1 MFTQKDL
8 QRLVLPIFLDQLL
21 LAGVGIV
28 STLLLSYAGE
38 AAVSAVSLVEM
49 INVFIISI
57 LLAVSTGGTVV
68 LAQIIGSKR
77 LELAQKASGQMMI
90 LTVLVGLIFMGMVL
104 GLGQPILNLL
114 FGSVDPDVMRA
125 AQIYFIISSLSYPF
139 MALYNASAGLFR
151 AMGNSR
157 IPMIGSMVL
166 NISSVLGFG
175 LAIFI
180 FKAGITGV
188 AIASLT
194 SRIIA
199 SLFLIRLNFNPELI
213 VSLDKK
219 NFLTWDTSLVHRIVK
234 VALPNSV
241 ENGVTQLGRVFLAS
255 IIALFG
261 TAQITAN
268 GIVNSLGAFTLS
280 YSMALV
286 FASVTV
292 VGQCVGAKEYEQAR
306 LYAKKLMRQ
315 GQIVTLVLAVLSIVL
330 LPALLQIYT
339 ISDEARTLT
348 YQVMILHNIIAVLF
362 WTPGFMLASSLR
374 AAGDA
379 RFTMIVS
386 LTAMF
391 IFRIPAAYLFAVV
404 LDFGV
409 MGVMMAMGVDWFYR
423 FTINQIRLKGN
434 KWLTSVV

>member
-8 QRLVLPIFLDQLL
+8 RRLVLPIFLDQLL

-90 LTVLVGLIFMGMVL
+90 LTVLVGLLFMGMVL

-188 AIASLT
+188 AVASLT

-348 YQVMILHNIIAVLF
+348 YQVMILHNVIAVLF

>member
-8 QRLVLPIFLDQLL
+8 RRLVLPIFLDQLL

>member
-8 QRLVLPIFLDQLL
+8 RRLILPIFLDQLL

-104 GLGQPILNLL
+104 SLGQPILNLL

-391 IFRIPAAYLFAVV
+391 IFRIPFAYLFAVV

-423 FTINQIRLKGN
+423 FTINQIRLKGD
-434 KWLTSVV
+434 KWLATVV

>member
-8 QRLVLPIFLDQLL
+8 RRLILPIFLDQLL

-57 LLAVSTGGTVV
+57 LLAVSTGGTVI

-90 LTVLVGLIFMGMVL
+90 LTIVVGLVFMGMVL

-199 SLFLIRLNFNPELI
+199 SLFLIRLNFNTELI

-219 NFLTWDTSLVHRIVK
+219 NFLTWDTSLIHRIVK

-306 LYAKKLMRQ
+306 LYAKKLMCQ
-315 GQIVTLVLAVLSIVL
+315 GQLVTLVLAVLSIVL

-348 YQVMILHNIIAVLF
+348 YQVMILHNTIAVLF

-379 RFTMIVS
+379 RFTMMVS

-391 IFRIPAAYLFAVV
+391 IFRIPFAYLFAVV

-423 FTINQIRLKGN
+423 FTINQIRLKGD
-434 KWLTSVV
+434 KWLATVV

>member
-8 QRLVLPIFLDQLL
+8 RRLVLPIFLDQLL

-90 LTVLVGLIFMGMVL
+90 LTVLVGLLFMGMVL
-104 GLGQPILNLL
+104 SLGQPILNLL

-306 LYAKKLMRQ
+306 LYTKKLMRQ

-379 RFTMIVS
+379 RFTMMVS

-391 IFRIPAAYLFAVV
+391 IFRIPFAYLFAVV

-423 FTINQIRLKGN
+423 FTINRIRLKGD
-434 KWLTSVV
+434 KWLATVV

>member
-8 QRLVLPIFLDQLL
+8 RRLVLPIFLDQLL

-77 LELAQKASGQMMI
+77 LELAQKASGQMMM
-90 LTVLVGLIFMGMVL
+90 LTVLVGLLFMGMILVF
-104 GLGQPILNLL
+104 GQAILNLL
-114 FGSVDPDVMRA
+114 FGSVDPDVMKA
-125 AQIYFIISSLSYPF
+125 ARIYFIISSLSYPF

-157 IPMIGSMVL
+157 IPMLGSMVL

-175 LAIFI
+175 LAIFV

-188 AIASLT
+188 AVASLT

-219 NFLTWDTSLVHRIVK
+219 NFLTWDTSLVQRIVK

-280 YSMALV
+280 YSMALL

-315 GQIVTLVLAVLSIVL
+315 GQIVTLVLAVLSIGV

-339 ISDEARTLT
+339 ISEEARTLT
-348 YQVMILHNIIAVLF
+348 FQVMILHNTIAVLF

-379 RFTMIVS
+379 RFTMMVS

-391 IFRIPAAYLFAVV
+391 VFRIPAAYLFAVV

-423 FTINQIRLKGN
+423 FTINQMRLKGD

>member
-8 QRLVLPIFLDQLL
+8 RRLVLPIFLDQLL

-90 LTVLVGLIFMGMVL
+90 LTVLVGLLFMGMVL
-104 GLGQPILNLL
+104 SLGQPILNLL

-188 AIASLT
+188 SIASLT

-199 SLFLIRLNFNPELI
+199 SLFLVRLNFNPELI

-409 MGVMMAMGVDWFYR
+409 MGIMMAMGVDWFYR

>member
-8 QRLVLPIFLDQLL
+8 RRLVLPIFLDQLL

-90 LTVLVGLIFMGMVL
+90 LTVLVGLLFMGMVL

-188 AIASLT
+188 AVASLT

-423 FTINQIRLKGN
+423 FTINQIRLKGD
-434 KWLTSVV
+434 KWLTAVV

>member
-8 QRLVLPIFLDQLL
+8 RRLIIPIFLDQLL
-21 LAGVGIV
+21 LASVGII

-38 AAVSAVSLVEM
+38 AAVSGVSLVEM
-49 INVFIISI
+49 INVLIISI

-68 LAQIIGSKR
+68 LAQIIGSKQ
-77 LELAQKASGQMMI
+77 LEFAQKAASQMLL
-90 LTVLVGLIFMGMVL
+90 LTLMVALGFVGLVLVFN
-104 GLGQPILNLL
+104 QAILSVL
-114 FGSVDPDVMRA
+114 FGSVEPDVMRA
-125 AQIYFIISSLSYPF
+125 ARIYFIISSLSYPF
-139 MALYNASAGLFR
+139 MALYNSSAGLFR

-157 IPMIGSMVL
+157 IPMIGSMIL
-166 NISSVLGFG
+166 NIASVLGFG
-175 LAIFI
+175 IAIFG

-188 AIASLT
+188 AIASL
-194 SRIIA
+194 SARIIA
-199 SLFLIRLNFNPELI
+199 ALFLLRLNFKPELI

-219 NFLTWDTSLVHRIVK
+219 KLLTWDKDIIQRILK

-280 YSMALV
+280 YSMALL

-306 LYAKKLMRQ
+306 FYAKKLMRQ
-315 GQIVTLVLAVLSIVL
+315 GQIVTLVLAVLSIIA

-339 ISDEARTLT
+339 ISEEARTMT
-348 YQVMILHNIIAVLF
+348 YQVMLLHNIIAVLF

-391 IFRIPAAYLFAVV
+391 VFRIPAAYLFAVV

-409 MGVMMAMGVDWFYR
+409 MGVMMAMGVDWCFR
-423 FTINQIRLKGN
+423 SIINQIRFKGN
-434 KWLTSVV
+434 KWNNALV

>member
-8 QRLVLPIFLDQLL
+8 RRLVLPIFLDQLL

-77 LELAQKASGQMMI
+77 LELAQKASGQMMV
-90 LTVLVGLIFMGMVL
+90 LTVLVGLLFMGMVL

-188 AIASLT
+188 AVASLT

-306 LYAKKLMRQ
+306 LYANKLMRQ

-330 LPALLQIYT
+330 LPTLLQIYT

-348 YQVMILHNIIAVLF
+348 YQVMILHNVIAVLF

-434 KWLTSVV
+434 KWLTAVV

>member
-8 QRLVLPIFLDQLL
+8 RRLVLPIFLDQLL

-68 LAQIIGSKR
+68 LAQIVGSKR

-90 LTVLVGLIFMGMVL
+90 LTVMVGLLFMGMVL
-104 GLGQPILNLL
+104 VLGQAILNLL

-125 AQIYFIISSLSYPF
+125 ARIYFIISSLSYPF

-188 AIASLT
+188 AVASLT

-219 NFLTWDTSLVHRIVK
+219 NFLTWDTSLVQRIVK

-280 YSMALV
+280 YSMALL

-292 VGQCVGAKEYEQAR
+292 VGQCVGAREYEQAR

-348 YQVMILHNIIAVLF
+348 YQVMLLHNTIAVLF

-391 IFRIPAAYLFAVV
+391 IFRIPFAYLFAVV

-423 FTINQIRLKGN
+423 FVINQIRLKGD

>member
-8 QRLVLPIFLDQLL
+8 RRLVLPIFLDQLL

-49 INVFIISI
+49 LNVLIISL

-77 LELAQKASGQMMI
+77 LEFAQKAAGQLMV
-90 LTVLVGLIFMGMVL
+90 LTLIVAFVFVAFVLV
-104 GLGQPILNLL
+104 LGQPILNLL

-125 AQIYFIISSLSYPF
+125 ARIYFIISSLSYPF
-139 MALYNASAGLFR
+139 MALYNSSAGMFR

-157 IPMIGSMVL
+157 IPMLGSMIL
-166 NISSVLGFG
+166 NISSVIGFG

-194 SRIIA
+194 SRVIA
-199 SLFLIRLNFNPELI
+199 SLFLLRLNFNPELM

-219 NFLTWDTSLVHRIVK
+219 RLFIWDKVLIQRIIQ
-234 VALPNSV
+234 VALPNSI

-268 GIVNSLGAFTLS
+268 GIVNSLGAFALS

-315 GQIVTLVLAVLSIVL
+315 GQLVTLVLAVLEILL
-330 LPALLQIYT
+330 LPLLLKFYT

-348 YQVMILHNIIAVLF
+348 YQVMILHNTIAVLF

-379 RFTMIVS
+379 RFTMMVS

-423 FTINQIRLKGN
+423 FTINQIRLKGD
-434 KWLTSVV
+434 KWLNSLV

>member
-8 QRLVLPIFLDQLL
+8 RRLVLPIFLDQLL

-77 LELAQKASGQMMI
+77 LELAQKASGQMMM
-90 LTVLVGLIFMGMVL
+90 LTVLVGLLFMGMILVF
-104 GLGQPILNLL
+104 GQAILNLL
-114 FGSVDPDVMRA
+114 FGSVDPDVMKA
-125 AQIYFIISSLSYPF
+125 ARIYFIISSLSYPF

-157 IPMIGSMVL
+157 IPMLGSMVL

-175 LAIFI
+175 LAIFV

-188 AIASLT
+188 AVASLT

-219 NFLTWDTSLVHRIVK
+219 NFLTWDTSLAQRIVK

-280 YSMALV
+280 YSMALL

-315 GQIVTLVLAVLSIVL
+315 GQIVTLVLAVLSIGV

-339 ISDEARTLT
+339 ISEEARTLT
-348 YQVMILHNIIAVLF
+348 FQVMILHNTIAVLF

-379 RFTMIVS
+379 RFTMMVS

-391 IFRIPAAYLFAVV
+391 VFRIPAAYLFAVV

-423 FTINQIRLKGN
+423 FTINQMRLKGD

>member
-8 QRLVLPIFLDQLL
+8 RRLVLPIFLDQLL

-90 LTVLVGLIFMGMVL
+90 LTVLVGLLFMGMVL

-188 AIASLT
+188 AVASLT

>member
-8 QRLVLPIFLDQLL
+8 RRLVLPIFLDQLL

-90 LTVLVGLIFMGMVL
+90 LTVLVGLLFMGMVL

-188 AIASLT
+188 AVASLT

-306 LYAKKLMRQ
+306 LYAKKLMWQ

-423 FTINQIRLKGN
+423 FTINQIRLKGD
-434 KWLTSVV
+434 KWLTAVV

>member
-8 QRLVLPIFLDQLL
+8 RRLVLPIFLDQLL

-57 LLAVSTGGTVV
+57 LLAVSTGGTVI

-90 LTVLVGLIFMGMVL
+90 LTIVVGLVFMGMVL

-199 SLFLIRLNFNPELI
+199 SLFLVRLNFNPELI

-219 NFLTWDTSLVHRIVK
+219 NLLTWDTSLVHRIVK

-306 LYAKKLMRQ
+306 LYAKKLMCQ
-315 GQIVTLVLAVLSIVL
+315 GQLVTLVLAVLSIVL

-348 YQVMILHNIIAVLF
+348 YQVMILHNTIAVLF

-379 RFTMIVS
+379 RFTMMVS

-391 IFRIPAAYLFAVV
+391 IFRIPFAYLFAVV

-423 FTINQIRLKGN
+423 FTINQIRLKGD
-434 KWLTSVV
+434 KWLATVV

>member
-8 QRLVLPIFLDQLL
+8 RRLVLPIFLDQLL

-57 LLAVSTGGTVV
+57 LLAVSTGGTVI

-90 LTVLVGLIFMGMVL
+90 LTIVVGLVFMGMVL

-199 SLFLIRLNFNPELI
+199 SLFLVRLNFNPELI

-219 NFLTWDTSLVHRIVK
+219 YLLTWDTSLVHRIVK

-306 LYAKKLMRQ
+306 LYAKKLMCQ
-315 GQIVTLVLAVLSIVL
+315 GQLVTLVLAVLSIVL

-348 YQVMILHNIIAVLF
+348 YQVMILHNTIAVLF

-379 RFTMIVS
+379 RFTMMVS

-391 IFRIPAAYLFAVV
+391 IFRIPFAYLFAVV

-423 FTINQIRLKGN
+423 FTINQIRLKGD
-434 KWLTSVV
+434 KWLATVV

>member
-8 QRLVLPIFLDQLL
+8 RRLVLPIFLDQLL

-90 LTVLVGLIFMGMVL
+90 LTVLVGLLFMGMVL

-180 FKAGITGV
+180 FKAGIKGV
-188 AIASLT
+188 AVASLT

>member
-8 QRLVLPIFLDQLL
+8 RRLIIPIFLDQLL
-21 LAGVGIV
+21 LASVGII

-38 AAVSAVSLVEM
+38 AAVSGVSLVEM
-49 INVFIISI
+49 INVLIISI

-68 LAQIIGSKR
+68 LAQIIGSKQ
-77 LELAQKASGQMMI
+77 LELAQKAASQMLL
-90 LTVLVGLIFMGMVL
+90 LTLMVALGFVGLVLVFN
-104 GLGQPILNLL
+104 QAILSVL
-114 FGSVDPDVMRA
+114 FGSVEPDVMRA
-125 AQIYFIISSLSYPF
+125 ARIYFIISSLSYPF
-139 MALYNASAGLFR
+139 MALYNSSAGLFR

-157 IPMIGSMVL
+157 IPMIGSMIL
-166 NISSVLGFG
+166 NIASVLGFG
-175 LAIFI
+175 IAIFG

-188 AIASLT
+188 AIASL
-194 SRIIA
+194 SARIIA
-199 SLFLIRLNFNPELI
+199 ALFLLRLNFKPELI

-219 NFLTWDTSLVHRIVK
+219 KLLTWDKDIIQRILK

-280 YSMALV
+280 YSMALL

-306 LYAKKLMRQ
+306 FYAKKLMRQ
-315 GQIVTLVLAVLSIVL
+315 GQIVTLVLAVLSIIA

-339 ISDEARTLT
+339 ISEEARTMT
-348 YQVMILHNIIAVLF
+348 YQVMLLHNIIAVLF

-391 IFRIPAAYLFAVV
+391 VFRIPAAYLFAVV

-409 MGVMMAMGVDWFYR
+409 MGVMMAMGVDWCFR
-423 FTINQIRLKGN
+423 SIINQIRFKGN
-434 KWLTSVV
+434 KWNNALV

>member
-8 QRLVLPIFLDQLL
+8 RRLVLPIFLDQLL

-57 LLAVSTGGTVV
+57 LLAVSTGGTVI

-90 LTVLVGLIFMGMVL
+90 LTVVVGLVFMGMVL

-219 NFLTWDTSLVHRIVK
+219 NLLTWDTSLIQRIVK

-315 GQIVTLVLAVLSIVL
+315 GQLVTLVLAVLSIVL
-330 LPALLQIYT
+330 LPTLLQIYT

-348 YQVMILHNIIAVLF
+348 YQVMILHNTIAVLF

-379 RFTMIVS
+379 RFTMMVS

-391 IFRIPAAYLFAVV
+391 IFRIPFAYLFAVV

-423 FTINQIRLKGN
+423 FTINQIRLKGD
-434 KWLTSVV
+434 KWLATVV

>member
-8 QRLVLPIFLDQLL
+8 RRLIIPIFLDQLL
-21 LAGVGIV
+21 LASVGIV

-38 AAVSAVSLVEM
+38 AAVSGVSLVEM
-49 INVFIISI
+49 INVLIISI

-77 LELAQKASGQMMI
+77 LELAQKAASQMLL
-90 LTVLVGLIFMGMVL
+90 LTLMVALGFVGLVLVFN
-104 GLGQPILNLL
+104 QAILSVL
-114 FGSVDPDVMRA
+114 FGSVEPDVMRA
-125 AQIYFIISSLSYPF
+125 ARIYFIISSLSYPF
-139 MALYNASAGLFR
+139 MALYNSSAGLFR

-157 IPMIGSMVL
+157 IPMIGSMIL
-166 NISSVLGFG
+166 NIASVLGFG
-175 LAIFI
+175 IAIFG

-188 AIASLT
+188 AIASL
-194 SRIIA
+194 SARIFA
-199 SLFLIRLNFNPELI
+199 ALFLLRLNFKPELI
-213 VSLDKK
+213 VSLDKNK
-219 NFLTWDTSLVHRIVK
+219 LLTWDKDIIQRILK

-268 GIVNSLGAFTLS
+268 GIVNSLGAFTIS
-280 YSMALV
+280 FSMALL

-306 LYAKKLMRQ
+306 FYAKKLMRQ
-315 GQIVTLVLAVLSIVL
+315 GQVMTLLLAVLSIVL

-339 ISDEARTLT
+339 ISEEARTMT

-391 IFRIPAAYLFAVV
+391 IFRIPFAYFFAVV

-423 FTINQIRLKGN
+423 FTINQIRLKGD
-434 KWLTSVV
+434 KWLINLV

>member
-8 QRLVLPIFLDQLL
+8 RRLVLPIFLDQLL

-77 LELAQKASGQMMI
+77 LELAQKASGQMMV
-90 LTVLVGLIFMGMVL
+90 LTVLVGLLFMGMVL

-188 AIASLT
+188 AVASLT

-348 YQVMILHNIIAVLF
+348 YQVMILHNVIAVLF

>member
-8 QRLVLPIFLDQLL
+8 RRLVLPIFLDQLL

-77 LELAQKASGQMMI
+77 LELAQKASGQMMM
-90 LTVLVGLIFMGMVL
+90 LTVLVGLLFMGMVL
-104 GLGQPILNLL
+104 VFGQAILNLL
-114 FGSVDPDVMRA
+114 FGSVDPDVMKA
-125 AQIYFIISSLSYPF
+125 ARIYFIISSLSYPF

-157 IPMIGSMVL
+157 IPMLGSMVL

-175 LAIFI
+175 LAIFV

-188 AIASLT
+188 AVASLT

-219 NFLTWDTSLVHRIVK
+219 NFLTWDTSLVQRIVK

-280 YSMALV
+280 YSMALL

-315 GQIVTLVLAVLSIVL
+315 GQIVTLVLAVLSIGV

-339 ISDEARTLT
+339 ISEEARTLT
-348 YQVMILHNIIAVLF
+348 FQVMILHNTIAVLF

-379 RFTMIVS
+379 RFTMMVS

-391 IFRIPAAYLFAVV
+391 VFRIPAAYLFAVV

-423 FTINQIRLKGN
+423 FTINQMRLKGD